1 MKGQKGEHKDLWGAR
16 SPRRNPC
23 WLCSG
28 QWEFYLLAAVVIV
41 SGLVGYRYSIIGR
54 DHGIE
59 GGVLVLDDVRGAR
72 LVTTSAPFV
81 RSLTYR
87 LG

>member
-59 GGVLVLDDVRGAR
+59 GGDSLPIGAR
-72 LVTTSAPFV
+72 HCMSRVCQEGS
-81 RSLTYR
+81 
-87 LG
+87 